1 LEIFHKSYFYIN
13 KKLIFETLKNL
24 FGEMKQFYKS
34 KSLLRLSFL
43 FVLLFSVIT
52 VVTSCK
58 KDDDD
63 EFQDH
68 VVQFEVK
75 TTTGGVIKTIV
86 TQVGTNKNDIFDP
99 VGTTWKSDEFF
110 VNSSQAQLNLD
121 ANAVLPE
128 TDSELTINLWI
139 DGEIVRTDK
148 KTGKGELVA
157 SIDYSFLEL

>member
-1 LEIFHKSYFYIN
+1 
-13 KKLIFETLKNL
+13 
-24 FGEMKQFYKS
+24 MKQFYKS

-52 VVTSCK
+52 VVNSCK
-58 KDDDD
+58 KDNDD
-63 EFQDH
+63 EEFTDH

-75 TTTGGVIKTIV
+75 TTTGGVIRAIV
-86 TQVGTNKNDIFDP
+86 TQVGTVKTDIFDP
-99 VGTTWKSDEFF
+99 VGTTWASGEFF

-121 ANAVLPE
+121 AKADLPDA
-128 TDSELTINLWI
+128 DSELVINLWI

-148 KTGKGELVA
+148 KVGAGPLVA